1 MSTGAATPTNHPA
14 ACEGDPEMAKKS
26 RDPVEQVNRLG
37 AKWSPDFG
45 DYAAGASAIRC
56 ALCANAPCQCPP
68 FGTPDYFAL
77 VDRRHGRR

>member
-1 MSTGAATPTNHPA
+1 
-14 ACEGDPEMAKKS
+14 MAKKT

-45 DYAAGASAIRC
+45 DYAAGKVDASAIRC
-56 ALCANAPCQCPP
+56 ALCANAPCKCPP
-68 FGTPDYFAL
+68 FGSAAYLAL